1 METLQK
7 IAKAIETG
15 DAPQVRALTAQ
26 ALEQGVSAGQI
37 LNDGL
42 VEGMAVVGKYFKAGE
57 MYVPEVLSSAKA
69 MKAGMELIQPHL
81 AKGVNI
87 SKGKVVLGTV
97 KGDIHDIGKNIVG
110 MMLQGAG
117 YEVIDAGI
125 DVPKEKFAEY
135 VEKEKPHVIGIS
147 ALLTTTMGNMRQVIE
162 ELEKRNLRK
171 TVKVIV
177 GGAPVTKKFADEI
190 RADGSASD
198 AASAVDLVH
207 QLIGSG
213 VGRP

>member
-1 METLQK
+1 METFQK
-7 IAKAIETG
+7 IAKAIEAG
-15 DAPQVRALTAQ
+15 DAPQVRTLTAQ
-26 ALEQGVSAGQI
+26 ALEQGASAGQI

-57 MYVPEVLSSAKA
+57 MYVPEVLASAKA

-162 ELEKRNLRK
+162 ELEKRNLRN

-213 VGRP
+213 VVRP

>member
-1 METLQK
+1 METLQN
-7 IAKAIETG
+7 IAKAIESG
-15 DAPQVRALTAQ
+15 DAAQVRSFTAQ
-26 ALEQGVSAGQI
+26 ALEEGLSAEQI

-42 VEGMAVVGKYFKAGE
+42 VAGMAVVGKYFKAGE
-57 MYVPEVLSSAKA
+57 MYVPEVLTAARA

-81 AKGVNI
+81 AKGAKT

-125 DVPKEKFAEY
+125 DVPKEKFAEF
-135 VEKEKPHVIGIS
+135 VERERPHVVGIS

-162 ELEKRNLRK
+162 ELEKRNLRT
-171 TVKVIV
+171 TVKVII
-177 GGAPVTKKFADEI
+177 GGAPVTRQFSDEI

-198 AASAVDLVH
+198 AASAVDLVN
-207 QLIGSG
+207 QLLGEDA
-213 VGRP
+213 GRR